1 MSAFWFHSTVHISSP
16 QKPNNTPLHPLHQW
30 LKLYAEIQVIFWHI
44 APLKYTDQQHWSLY
58 CTYIECTVLV
68 QYTVCSSFRTVYTSC
83 ALLKTTSKPTNDSC
97 NHVSDTKHAL
107 REFFFFGFYFR
118 EEKKILPN
126 FFGFYSHNVAFTPN
140 TLFYFS

>member
-1 MSAFWFHSTVHISSP
+1 MFEHEFQITLQTKGLTCYSVTQVGSIEEKTGGRKLCQTVLL
-16 QKPNNTPLHPLHQW
+16 TL
-30 LKLYAEIQVIFWHI
+30 VIRCI
-44 APLKYTDQQHWSLY
+44 CY
-58 CTYIECTVLV
+58 TVLV

-83 ALLKTTSKPTNDSC
+83 ALLKTTSKPTNDSY